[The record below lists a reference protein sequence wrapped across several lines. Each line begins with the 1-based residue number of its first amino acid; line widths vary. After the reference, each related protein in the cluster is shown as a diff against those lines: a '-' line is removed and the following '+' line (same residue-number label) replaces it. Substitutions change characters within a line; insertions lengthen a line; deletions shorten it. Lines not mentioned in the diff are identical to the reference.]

1 MKQILSEIIP
11 EKQKEVKEF
20 RAKHG
25 GFVVG
30 DVSVDMV
37 RSYYIDLSCMS
48 DLFVCVLVHCLSVVF
63 EHVFQLKPQ
72 YCNVFTGDVWLS

>member
-1 MKQILSEIIP
+1 MKQILAEIIP

-25 GFVVG
+25 NFVVG

-37 RSYYIDLSCMS
+37 R
-48 DLFVCVLVHCLSVVF
+48 H
-63 EHVFQLKPQ
+63 K
-72 YCNVFTGDVWLS
+72 